1 VGAKLLGLQAIL
13 AAGFVVPGYLLMLD
27 GLSRYHRVAR
37 FVSRVDPEH
46 HSMVSPW
53 VMSVVIGVV
62 QVVVTFVVV
71 LLIADAFE
79 G

>member
-1 VGAKLLGLQAIL
+1 
-13 AAGFVVPGYLLMLD
+13 MLD
-27 GLSRYHRVAR
+27 GLSRYRRVAGIVR
-37 FVSRVDPEH
+37 KADPEH

-53 VMSVVIGVV
+53 VMSVVIGIV
-62 QVVVTFVVV
+62 QVVVTVVVV

>member
-1 VGAKLLGLQAIL
+1 VNDTPWAGA
-13 AAGFVVPGYLLMLD
+13 D
-27 GLSRYHRVAR
+27 TDNRRVAGIVR
-37 FVSRVDPEH
+37 KADPEH

-53 VMSVVIGVV
+53 VMSVVIGIV
-62 QVVVTFVVV
+62 QVVVTVVVV